1 MKRIILTGGGTAG
14 HVTPNIALLPRLRE
28 LQYDIH
34 YIGSYNGM
42 EKQLVE
48 QQGWRSEMKNG
59 KRPTKAQKKILA
71 FYGFHPEDWLISKN
85 TSTEL
90 VILHRY
96 TERTRHIPK
105 HRDTEI
111 T

>member
-1 MKRIILTGGGTAG
+1 MRDWWQWQSTWI
-14 HVTPNIALLPRLRE
+14 
-28 LQYDIH
+28 
-34 YIGSYNGM
+34 
-42 EKQLVE
+42 
-48 QQGWRSEMKNG
+48 WRSERDE
-59 KRPTKAQKKILA
+59 KRQTPHQGTEKILA

>member
-1 MKRIILTGGGTAG
+1 
-14 HVTPNIALLPRLRE
+14 
-28 LQYDIH
+28 
-34 YIGSYNGM
+34 
-42 EKQLVE
+42 
-48 QQGWRSEMKNG
+48 MKNG

-71 FYGFHPEDWLISKN
+71 FYGFHPEDLLISKN

-105 HRDTEI
+105 HRDSEI

>member
-1 MKRIILTGGGTAG
+1 
-14 HVTPNIALLPRLRE
+14 
-28 LQYDIH
+28 
-34 YIGSYNGM
+34 
-42 EKQLVE
+42 
-48 QQGWRSEMKNG
+48 MKNG

-105 HRDTEI
+105 HRDTETI
-111 T
+111 CPYERNLSSRLMQPRTVTSP

>member
-1 MKRIILTGGGTAG
+1 
-14 HVTPNIALLPRLRE
+14 
-28 LQYDIH
+28 
-34 YIGSYNGM
+34 
-42 EKQLVE
+42 
-48 QQGWRSEMKNG
+48 MKNG

-105 HRDTEI
+105 HRDTRNHIIPPERRNAPLA
-111 T
+111 

>member
-1 MKRIILTGGGTAG
+1 
-14 HVTPNIALLPRLRE
+14 
-28 LQYDIH
+28 
-34 YIGSYNGM
+34 
-42 EKQLVE
+42 
-48 QQGWRSEMKNG
+48 MKNG

-71 FYGFHPEDWLISKN
+71 FYGFHPEDWLISKT

-96 TERTRHIPK
+96 TERTRQIPK
-105 HRDTEI
+105 HRDTEN